1 MASVATIAT
10 AQKPPLLTS
19 TSAAFL
25 AFIPTGVVNV
35 VLGPLLPALSARW
48 SLNDAQAGALFT
60 AQFLASTLG
69 VVCSGILVPRF
80 GYRIV
85 LAIGLAC
92 MAIGVSTV
100 PLGSSFLGII
110 SISLYGA
117 GFGVTIPAANLLVAE
132 ANPRRKAAAL
142 NLLNFAWSVGAV
154 ACPFLVAYFLRIG
167 KIPLFLILLGGG
179 ILLVGALVAAA
190 DFPPAATIQ
199 DPTLSS
205 QEPIS
210 RLFLTRS
217 AIVLAILF
225 FVYVGTENAV
235 GGWLAS
241 YAKRMSDA
249 SSSNWVTTPS
259 YFYGAL
265 LAGRLF
271 VPLLL
276 RKLHELKTARIG
288 IALALT
294 GVALL
299 LGAQS
304 VMAAGASACVIG
316 LGLASIYPITIA
328 QFSNRFGCGAT
339 KLGSVMFALAGVGAA
354 SVPWMVG
361 ALSAALSS
369 LKLGLTL
376 PLAGCAIMLVIYLQ
390 DWIGK
395 PEQVRSGS
403 EN

>member
-1 MASVATIAT
+1 MASIATTAT
-10 AQKPPLLTS
+10 AQKTPLLTP
-19 TSAAFL
+19 TSAAFV

-60 AQFLASTLG
+60 AQFLASTVG

-80 GYRIV
+80 GYRTV
-85 LAIGLAC
+85 LAIGLML
-92 MAIGVSTV
+92 MALGVSTV
-100 PLGSSFLGII
+100 PLGTWLFGIT

-132 ANPRRKAAAL
+132 ANPQRKAAAL

-154 ACPFLVAYFLRIG
+154 ACPFLVSYFLRNE
-167 KIPLFLILLGGG
+167 KIPLFLILLGGA

-190 DFPPAATIQ
+190 DFPTAVKTQ

-210 RLFLTRS
+210 RLLLRRS

-225 FVYVGTENAV
+225 FVYVGTENAI
-235 GGWLAS
+235 GGWLAT
-241 YAKRMSDA
+241 YAKRLSDSPGA
-249 SSSNWVTTPS
+249 NWVTTPS

-265 LAGRLF
+265 LVGRLF

-288 IALALT
+288 IALGLI

-299 LGAQS
+299 LGSQS
-304 VMAAGASACVIG
+304 VMAARASAGIIG

-339 KLGSVMFALAGVGAA
+339 KLASVMFALAGVGAA
-354 SVPWMVG
+354 CVPWMVG

-376 PLAGCAIMLVIYLQ
+376 PLAGCGIMLVIYLR
-390 DWIGK
+390 DWT
-395 PEQVRSGS
+395 S
-403 EN
+403 ESELGIR